1 MTKKRIIICLTF
13 LDGVLFRTKKFIPD
27 YRYTKNFIDLWS
39 IDELILIDISKM
51 KFSKNFLEI
60 VNFYS
65 KNCFVPIS
73 VGGGI
78 SSLSD
83 VDLLYKNGA
92 DKIILGSDKLFD
104 QNLSD
109 QITRKYGNQS
119 LIQSLDFKMTKN
131 VYEVFGKSSTKK
143 MNLTIKES
151 ILKSMKNGVGEILV
165 NNIDR
170 DGSLLG
176 YDLDLVSEIK
186 KFSKNPILVLGG
198 AGNWQHILDLF
209 KNTDV
214 SGACTQNIFHFTENS
229 IASAKKFLIDNG
241 IHIRS

>member
-109 QITRKYGNQS
+109 QITKKYGNQS

-143 MNLTIKES
+143 MNLNIKES

>member
-1 MTKKRIIICLTF
+1 
-13 LDGVLFRTKKFIPD
+13 
-27 YRYTKNFIDLWS
+27 
-39 IDELILIDISKM
+39 
-51 KFSKNFLEI
+51 
-60 VNFYS
+60 
-65 KNCFVPIS
+65 
-73 VGGGI
+73 
-78 SSLSD
+78 
-83 VDLLYKNGA
+83 
-92 DKIILGSDKLFD
+92 
-104 QNLSD
+104 
-109 QITRKYGNQS
+109 
-119 LIQSLDFKMTKN
+119 
-131 VYEVFGKSSTKK
+131 
-143 MNLTIKES
+143 MNLNIKES
-151 ILKSMKNGVGEILV
+151 ILQSMKNGVGEILV